1 MQRTRG
7 FTLVELMVTIG
18 VAAILIGLAVP
29 GFENL
34 ARDSYMTTAANDL
47 VGTLQLARSEAIKR
61 HLPVTVCHSADTN
74 ANPPSCGGDGWQ
86 DGWFAFVDGSDA
98 NPDPN
103 GVLDGGEQVLHI
115 GRGFGRHRITATAAA
130 NSAPLAERITFME
143 SGYPQGDVPGGR
155 NLVLCDDR
163 HTDYSGRVLNISTT
177 GRPQVR
183 KPTDYPLQGLT
194 CES

>member
-1 MQRTRG
+1 MRASG

-29 GFENL
+29 SFEGM

-47 VGTLQLARSEAIKR
+47 LVTVQLARSEAIKR
-61 HLPVTVCHSADTN
+61 HLPVTICHAADPN
-74 ANPPSCGGDGWQ
+74 ADQPSCGGDGWQ
-86 DGWFAFVDGSDA
+86 DGWFAFVDGSEA

-103 GVLDGGEQVLHI
+103 GVLDPGEPVLHI
-115 GRGFGRHRITATAAA
+115 ARGFERHRITATAAD
-130 NSAPLAERITFME
+130 NSAPLAERVTFLE

-155 NLVLCDDR
+155 NLILCDDR
-163 HTDYSGRVLNISTT
+163 HSDYSGRVLNISPT

-183 KPTDYPLQGLT
+183 KPSDYPLQGRT
-194 CES
+194 CEE